1 MRQVIVFNNKNWPL
15 PEPWEPPFPN
25 CVCNYNAVNFA
36 NNEWAESHINSTEQR
51 SIGNFSGIS
60 KLTDGSGTYLY
71 RGTSGGSVPYLNYN
85 SVTENPFNI
94 LKDSTTYPFT
104 LTFICK
110 GRINIMN
117 RSYSSSGWDGFNSFI
132 RTGVSSSWADSEFCV
147 LSNKSQSARSGVYD
161 DVVCFRLQNNTL
173 YTWNITANTQSSV
186 AFTNVIPTTTS
197 RLSTTLCI
205 FGSRPNHEPSYGWVY
220 WWFYAKDVLSD
231 AEVMKVVNY
240 NNSINHA

>member
-1 MRQVIVFNNKNWPL
+1 MRFNNKNVILPSPL
-15 PEPWEPPFPN
+15 LTLPT
-25 CVCNYNAVNFA
+25 CVCNYNAVNY
-36 NNEWAESHINSTEQR
+36 NNGAWEESKTNSTEQR
-51 SIGNFSGIS
+51 AIGNFSGIS

-117 RSYSSSGWDGFNSFI
+117 RTYSSSGWSGFNSYI
-132 RTGVSSSWADSEFCV
+132 RTGVSGSSWDDSDFCV
-147 LSNKSQSARSGVYD
+147 LDNKSQSARSGVYD

-173 YTWNITANTQSSV
+173 YTWNITANTKSSV
-186 AFTNVIPTTTS
+186 AFTNNPTTPG

-205 FGSRPNHEPSYGWVY
+205 FGSRPNREPSYGQVY
-220 WWFYAKDVLSD
+220 WWFYSQDVKTD
-231 AEVMKVVNY
+231 EEVMQVVNY